1 MRYLSALAA
10 VAAFSFA
17 SILPTRAAVKDVI
30 PVNTENSSLILV
42 VEDDGAVDFRAYGGR
57 IARSEQFAGMDLYGD
72 HHIHN
77 NIAAYAAQGG
87 YYVGGP
93 ALAVT
98 YADGGVNTEL
108 RYVSHETSAVS
119 EGVERTVIRLRDAK
133 QPLEVRLVYVAYR
146 DEDVIETHAE
156 IVNTGRKEIVL
167 RDYYSSTMGFYAE
180 KYLLTR
186 FWGSWAHEWQVE
198 RVLLPHGVTSIED
211 LCGTRTTHKGNPS
224 FMLSLDADSFSE
236 TSGEVVAG
244 ALKWSGNYKIDFCR
258 DETGRLQVNAGINP
272 QNAEWHL
279 GKGETFV
286 TPDMVYTYSASGAGQ
301 ASRNLHDWARRT
313 ALYDATAVAP
323 TLLNSWEGAYFTF
336 DTKTITDMIDDA
348 ASVGLEM
355 FVLDDGWFGNGEFA
369 RNSDRSGLGDW
380 QLNTSKL
387 PEGISALADYAHS
400 KGLKFG
406 IWIEPEMV
414 NPKSELYLRH
424 PEWVVHE
431 EGRELMTLRNQYLLD
446 LTNPAVQDFVFDTFD
461 SVMKMGDIDYV
472 KWDCNRHAL
481 NIGSS
486 SLKHQSHF
494 YTAYVQGLYSVL
506 ARIREAYP
514 KVMIQS
520 CSSGGGRVDY
530 GVLGYTNEV
539 WVSDD
544 TDAGIRTEMQYG
556 FSLIYPSLI
565 MGSHISAVPNH
576 QSGLVTGIKYRTDI
590 AASGRLGVELQPKQM
605 TAEEKRVVTRA
616 VQQYKQFRDIVFYGD
631 LYRLQS
637 PLEGPDA
644 ANLYVSKDKKRAVL
658 FVYHTKMVVQ
668 AFSPRIKLDGLADG
682 VYKVTEMNCDKSC
695 FWGDGREFD
704 SDFLENYGL
713 NLKLRNPLTSAVFLL
728 EQVSHVDVERP

>member
-1 MRYLSALAA
+1 
-10 VAAFSFA
+10 
-17 SILPTRAAVKDVI
+17 
-30 PVNTENSSLILV
+30 V
-42 VEDDGAVDFRAYGGR
+42 VQSPGR
-57 IARSEQFAGMDLYGD
+57 
-72 HHIHN
+72 
-77 NIAAYAAQGG
+77 
-87 YYVGGP
+87 
-93 ALAVT
+93 
-98 YADGGVNTEL
+98 
-108 RYVSHETSAVS
+108 
-119 EGVERTVIRLRDAK
+119 
-133 QPLEVRLVYVAYR
+133 
-146 DEDVIETHAE
+146 E
-156 IVNTGRKEIVL
+156 I
-167 RDYYSSTMGFYAE
+167 Y
-180 KYLLTR
+180 
-186 FWGSWAHEWQVE
+186 Q
-198 RVLLPHGVTSIED
+198 
-211 LCGTRTTHKGNPS
+211 
-224 FMLSLDADSFSE
+224 
-236 TSGEVVAG
+236 
-244 ALKWSGNYKIDFCR
+244 
-258 DETGRLQVNAGINP
+258 
-272 QNAEWHL
+272 
-279 GKGETFV
+279 
-286 TPDMVYTYSASGAGQ
+286 
-301 ASRNLHDWARRT
+301 
-313 ALYDATAVAP
+313 
-323 TLLNSWEGAYFTF
+323 
-336 DTKTITDMIDDA
+336 
-348 ASVGLEM
+348 
-355 FVLDDGWFGNGEFA
+355 A
-369 RNSDRSGLGDW
+369 RNQW
-380 QLNTSKL
+380 
-387 PEGISALADYAHS
+387 
-400 KGLKFG
+400 
-406 IWIEPEMV
+406 
-414 NPKSELYLRH
+414 
-424 PEWVVHE
+424 
-431 EGRELMTLRNQYLLD
+431 LLD

-728 EQVSHVDVERP
+728 EQVSHVDVDRP